1 MLRYHVAVCDDER
14 FAADAIVAAA
24 DRALQANGAQADF
37 EVFTSAAELARRVVQ
52 TSFDLILLDIEM
64 PGVDGIELGGLL
76 REHGVRTEIIYVS
89 NAEGRV
95 FESLQ
100 VRPLGFVRKSTFAQ
114 DMANAMGVFVRSRR
128 KRDSGRT
135 ISLKMRHSLATF
147 PVDDICYVEGR
158 GRDKLLHMVGGRT
171 EEVVA
176 TLDELAEKLEPYG
189 FCRVHKG
196 FLVNFAFAERIDAEG
211 VHMGDELVPVS
222 RTKVTEV
229 RAAYMAFLQAKD
241 DIIL

>member
-64 PGVDGIELGGLL
+64 PGVDGIELGGML
-76 REHGVRTEIIYVS
+76 REGGIQTEIIYVS

-114 DMANAMGVFVRSRR
+114 DMANAMGVFVKSRR
-128 KRDSGRT
+128 KKAANRT
-135 ISLKMRHSLATF
+135 ISLRMRHAFATF
-147 PVDDICYVEGR
+147 NIDEIRYVEGR
-158 GRDKLLHMVGGRT
+158 GHDKLLHMVGGRS

-176 TLDELAEKLEPYG
+176 TLDELAEKLVPYG

-211 VHMGDELVPVS
+211 VHMGDDLVPVS
-222 RTKVTEV
+222 RAKSSEV
-229 RAAYMAFLQAKD
+229 RVAYLDYLQENHEVV
-241 DIIL
+241 L